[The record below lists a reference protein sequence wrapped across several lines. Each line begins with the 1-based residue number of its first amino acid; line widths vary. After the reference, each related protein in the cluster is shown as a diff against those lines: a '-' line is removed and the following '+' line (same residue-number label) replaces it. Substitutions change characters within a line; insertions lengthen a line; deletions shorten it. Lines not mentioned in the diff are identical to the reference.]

1 MVIAQS
7 LRAASSIETRI
18 TAPRR
23 PSIVLVVEQHLVLR
37 RAIAVFLRDQLT
49 NATAVRSV
57 AADDH
62 VQLTHMLTQ
71 SPQIILV
78 GLGSPAK
85 HGLTLIA
92 QVRAALPDAAI
103 VAFCWWDDD
112 TYHQSAQGA
121 GADAFICTDKLH
133 MQLLD
138 ILHELLGGGN
148 CADS

>member
-1 MVIAQS
+1 MVKAQS

-23 PSIVLVVEQHLVLR
+23 SSIVLVVEQHLVLR

-49 NATAVRSV
+49 SATVVRSV

-62 VQLTHMLTQ
+62 VQLTHTLTQ
-71 SPQIILV
+71 YPQIILV
-78 GLGSPAK
+78 GRGSPAK
-85 HGLTLIA
+85 HGLTFIA

-112 TYHQSAQGA
+112 AYQQSAQGA
-121 GADAFICTDKLH
+121 GADALFCTDKLST
-133 MQLLD
+133 QLPD
-138 ILHELLGGGN
+138 MIQRLLG
-148 CADS
+148 AER